1 MQGLVNF
8 ASQIGEV
15 FAVLLPTF
23 AYLAA
28 LGCFLFAAW
37 GFWMQAQPHNPFRGR
52 PWIPFVSLVLA
63 GAFASFDKILSM
75 ALASGGS
82 SLSASIASLSSY
94 SPPSVSDA
102 STLMGSTPSATLVNV
117 VTLFQGFFQSFGAM
131 CAFFA
136 LLAWRAVINGHA
148 NRSQMGCVVQ
158 FVFGIMLINI
168 LAIANALIAM
178 FVA

>member
-1 MQGLVNF
+1 MQGLVDF

-37 GFWMQAQPHNPFRGR
+37 GFWMQAQPHNPFHGR
-52 PWIPFVSLVLA
+52 PWIPFVSLVLS
-63 GAFASFDKILSM
+63 GAFASFDGILSM

-82 SLSASIASLSSY
+82 SLSASITSLSSY
-94 SPPSVSDA
+94 TPPTAPDA
-102 STLMGSTPSATLVNV
+102 ASLMGTTPGATLVNV

-131 CAFFA
+131 VAFFA
-136 LLAWRAVINGHA
+136 LITWRSVINGHA

-168 LAIANALIAM
+168 LAITNALIAM
-178 FVA
+178 FTA

>member
-1 MQGLVNF
+1 MQGLVDF

-23 AYLAA
+23 AYLTA

-37 GFWMQAQPHNPFRGR
+37 GFWMLGQPHNPFRGR
-52 PWIPFVSLVLA
+52 PWIPFVSLILA

-82 SLSASIASLSSY
+82 SLSASITSLSSY

-117 VTLFQGFFQSFGAM
+117 VTLFQGFFQVSGRCAPSSRFSPGA
-131 CAFFA
+131 
-136 LLAWRAVINGHA
+136 
-148 NRSQMGCVVQ
+148 
-158 FVFGIMLINI
+158 
-168 LAIANALIAM
+168 
-178 FVA
+178 

>member
-1 MQGLVNF
+1 MQGLVDFDN
-8 ASQIGEV
+8 QIGEV
-15 FAVLLPTF
+15 FADFLPTF
-23 AYLAA
+23 AYLTA

-37 GFWMQAQPHNPFRGR
+37 GFWMQGQPHNPFRGR

-75 ALASGGS
+75 ALNSAGS
-82 SLSASIASLSSY
+82 SLSAPNTPLSGYFPPRVSAPAS
-94 SPPSVSDA
+94 
-102 STLMGSTPSATLVNV
+102 LMGSTPSATLVNV

-158 FVFGIMLINI
+158 FVFGKIGR
-168 LAIANALIAM
+168 
-178 FVA
+178 